1 MLPLCLAFSFALP
14 GLCVRCCARC
24 CICVAELIPFI
35 FVGISP
41 ALAPPMAGAA
51 GRCLIAAGRGLGVG
65 VAERGGVASRGG
77 GVFAGGGVGC
87 AGGGGCACCLAGGA
101 LVRDGAV
108 STGGAAAAAGKGP
121 NNVILASAS
130 SDSSCTMRCAPKAWM
145 RSARWPCSNACSAV
159 LVPAMLPCGAVPC
172 GAVQGEGGGRFEQRL
187 AEHAAVL
194 KLKSWTHKQ
203 SRTAQAVQRQH
214 SCPPGEVGAE
224 DDDLGGARLGWWVG
238 KGRAGT
244 EERTAEVIHQEAH
257 GCAKACGDL
266 RADAGSVTRRGAEY
280 PARCGAV
287 IGPLSR
293 AACPTKKKWV

>member
-1 MLPLCLAFSFALP
+1 MRRRWRWVAPHWRA
-14 GLCVRCCARC
+14 VRCW
-24 CICVAELIPFI
+24 VLIPFI

-51 GRCLIAAGRGLGVG
+51 GRCLIAAGRGGISVRSG
-65 VAERGGVASRGG
+65 RWRCRAGRRGG

-101 LVRDGAV
+101 LVRDGAA

-130 SDSSCTMRCAPKAWM
+130 SDSSCTMRCAPRLLKAWM

-194 KLKSWTHKQ
+194 KLKGWHKC
-203 SRTAQAVQRQH
+203 RTVPRRQCRGSPVVLPAKSMLKMMTWAVQ
-214 SCPPGEVGAE
+214 G
-224 DDDLGGARLGWWVG
+224 
-238 KGRAGT
+238 
-244 EERTAEVIHQEAH
+244 
-257 GCAKACGDL
+257 
-266 RADAGSVTRRGAEY
+266 
-280 PARCGAV
+280 
-287 IGPLSR
+287 
-293 AACPTKKKWV
+293 